1 MADEIEDKKPELEDT
16 KPSEN
21 PDNEDKEQEIPDPIN
36 PDEDKEPSGGEEN
49 PDNPDEDKDPEN
61 PSDGNNE
68 EIPEEEPLFPDP
80 AKRIPD
86 KEPPKPLNNFF
97 LPKKAGLNPYF
108 SYMGENKNNQNEQ
121 SMADSL
127 IVEYIQQFGMK
138 VVYIAR
144 TPNNIDT
151 VYGESVGSN
160 FERSFEIE
168 MMMQDYTAGFDG
180 RDGVMAFG
188 YNMHDSI
195 TMECSFSRIN
205 SELEKLKLSD
215 RDSAFPQPGD
225 LLYLPMYKTMLE
237 IRFVDSKMPN
247 LPTGIQVLYSFTCHM
262 YNPNSETFST
272 DIPDIDIINEF
283 EKIYTET
290 SEPEDIQKEADTY
303 IIPEPNAWASLL
315 KQS

>member
-1 MADEIEDKKPELEDT
+1 MAEEIEDKKPELEDT
-16 KPSEN
+16 GPSET
-21 PDNEDKEQEIPDPIN
+21 PDNEGTDQENPEPVD
-36 PDEDKEPSGGEEN
+36 PDEDKK
-49 PDNPDEDKDPEN
+49 PDEDQDPEN
-61 PSDGNNE
+61 PPEGDE

-80 AKRIPD
+80 VKRIPD
-86 KEPPKPLNNFF
+86 KEPPKPLNTFF

-108 SYMGENKNNQNEQ
+108 SYMGENKSNQNEQ
-121 SMADSL
+121 SMTDSL
-127 IVEYIQQFGMK
+127 IVEYIQQFGLK
-138 VVYIAR
+138 VIYIAR
-144 TPNNIDT
+144 TPNNLDT

-225 LLYLPMYKTMLE
+225 LLYLPLYKTMLE
-237 IRFVDSKMPN
+237 IRFVDSKLPN

-290 SEPEDIQKEADTY
+290 TEPEDIQKEADTY